1 MNVIVC
7 YSFTHTNMKV
17 IHMAVIEIN
26 KDNFESEFLNSGL
39 PVVMDFWGP
48 QCGPCMAMMPKYHE
62 LADNPKYQGK
72 VKFCSTDTSKNRRT
86 AVNMKVMSLPA
97 FVFYKDGK
105 EAGRLTGNKATIE
118 SVRAKVEE
126 IM

>member
-1 MNVIVC
+1 
-7 YSFTHTNMKV
+7 
-17 IHMAVIEIN
+17 MAVIEIN

-62 LADNPKYQGK
+62 LADNPKYQGR
-72 VKFCSTDTSKNRRT
+72 VKFCSADTSKNRRA

-97 FVFYKDGK
+97 FVFYKNGR
-105 EAGRLTGNKATIE
+105 ETARLTGNKATIE

>member
-1 MNVIVC
+1 
-7 YSFTHTNMKV
+7 MKV

-105 EAGRLTGNKATIE
+105 EAARLIGNKATIE